1 LTHPPTF
8 DSFRCER
15 SRSFVRRVTAL
26 TGTASER
33 QESASTL
40 PRPPSPRCPRN
51 VPVVQRRRQ
60 GIVVWGNP
68 GTVGHP
74 EGIVRRRVLVIEDNA
89 RDRELVKDLLEE
101 AQCEVQVAEG
111 GGLGLSLAT
120 TEPPDIIL
128 LDLHLPDMDG
138 YEVCRLLRQ
147 DSRLQDVPI
156 VIITASDDP
165 ALNRL
170 AYEAG
175 AQACVLKPVRP
186 KALLITLE
194 AAMAGMRRGKSS

>member
-1 LTHPPTF
+1 M
-8 DSFRCER
+8 
-15 SRSFVRRVTAL
+15 
-26 TGTASER
+26 
-33 QESASTL
+33 
-40 PRPPSPRCPRN
+40 
-51 VPVVQRRRQ
+51 
-60 GIVVWGNP
+60 
-68 GTVGHP
+68 
-74 EGIVRRRVLVIEDNA
+74 RRRVLVIEDNA

>member
-1 LTHPPTF
+1 M
-8 DSFRCER
+8 
-15 SRSFVRRVTAL
+15 
-26 TGTASER
+26 
-33 QESASTL
+33 
-40 PRPPSPRCPRN
+40 
-51 VPVVQRRRQ
+51 PVVQRREW
-60 GIVVWGNP
+60 GIVVWENP

-89 RDRELVKDLLEE
+89 RDRELVMDLLEE
-101 AQCEVQVAEG
+101 AECEIQVAEG

-120 TEPPDIIL
+120 ADPPDIIL

-147 DSRLQDVPI
+147 DPRMQDVPI

-165 ALNRL
+165 ALNRH

-175 AQACVLKPVRP
+175 AQACVLKPLRR